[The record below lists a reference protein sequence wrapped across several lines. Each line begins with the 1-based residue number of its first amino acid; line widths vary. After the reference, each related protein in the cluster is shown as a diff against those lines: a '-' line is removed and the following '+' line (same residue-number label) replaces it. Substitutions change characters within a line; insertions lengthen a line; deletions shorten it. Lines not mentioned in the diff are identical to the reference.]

1 MSRVLRRYLAKSGS
15 RSFPPIKNFQRSR
28 SAILWS
34 AAFLQRAAT
43 TECISRFPTR
53 NISHGKPTSAQP
65 TERSQPT
72 TADTHA
78 GKTYHEAEYEYIQ
91 HPAETERVKVV
102 DCEAYSYEEPVYEQK
117 WSMICWGCGA
127 DVGNDRMTN
136 EERDEHMVQ
145 HILNGEPDGYHS
157 GYTTVQTGTK
167 TVNVPEESHYET
179 RIVKEAWTEKK
190 LIRAAGWY

>member
-1 MSRVLRRYLAKSGS
+1 
-15 RSFPPIKNFQRSR
+15 
-28 SAILWS
+28 
-34 AAFLQRAAT
+34 
-43 TECISRFPTR
+43 
-53 NISHGKPTSAQP
+53 
-65 TERSQPT
+65 
-72 TADTHA
+72 
-78 GKTYHEAEYEYIQ
+78 
-91 HPAETERVKVV
+91 
-102 DCEAYSYEEPVYEQK
+102 
-117 WSMICWGCGA
+117 MICWGCGA

-167 TVNVPEESHYET
+167 TVNVPEKSHYET